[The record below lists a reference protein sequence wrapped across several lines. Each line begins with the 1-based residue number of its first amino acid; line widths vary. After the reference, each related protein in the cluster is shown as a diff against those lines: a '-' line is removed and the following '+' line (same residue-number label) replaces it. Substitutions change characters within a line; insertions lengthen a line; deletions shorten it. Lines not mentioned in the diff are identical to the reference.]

1 MKQTNQVE
9 ETLFSSTHTQLEKH
23 LSVKSIL
30 VSSLI
35 ALVGVIGII
44 LSCVLDKSD
53 STLCMALLT
62 IGIILV
68 LFALYRFF
76 AKSSELVY
84 KATGSEVRQGTLY
97 MDMVELQSLKQM
109 MVENDF
115 SKSTRFIFK
124 EGGNGRLD
132 YQASKDGRFV
142 AIQLLQFVPYTYEPV
157 TGVFYY
163 TDNDAVAIARCINI

>member
-30 VSSLI
+30 VSSFV

-62 IGIILV
+62 IGIMLV

-76 AKSSELVY
+76 AKSNEL
-84 KATGSEVRQGTLY
+84 
-97 MDMVELQSLKQM
+97 
-109 MVENDF
+109 F
-115 SKSTRFIFK
+115 H
-124 EGGNGRLD
+124 
-132 YQASKDGRFV
+132 
-142 AIQLLQFVPYTYEPV
+142 
-157 TGVFYY
+157 
-163 TDNDAVAIARCINI
+163 